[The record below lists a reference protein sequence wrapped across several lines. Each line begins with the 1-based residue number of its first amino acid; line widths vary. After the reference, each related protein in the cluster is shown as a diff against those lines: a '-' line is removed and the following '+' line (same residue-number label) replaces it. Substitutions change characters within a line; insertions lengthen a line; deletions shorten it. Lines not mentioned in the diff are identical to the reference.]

1 MSAVLRILG
10 WKAVGLR
17 CPDHELSF
25 DKGSGQPYKVTLI
38 QMPNGTG
45 KTTTLALLRAALS
58 GVAEQWAPEQVRSF
72 QKRRPKTDRGY
83 FELRLLL
90 NNRRVTIAME
100 FDFEKGRV
108 VYRTTRSPHG
118 QQSGYRPP
126 AEFRRYMQ
134 PDFVNFFVF
143 DGELAE
149 KLLDRTETNAEV
161 AVTTLF
167 QINLL
172 DEVKQVVMD
181 YWERQTQGK
190 PKEQKGLTRRQN
202 YRDKLQ
208 ARLSYLLREKAR
220 LERERDT
227 RQTELVR
234 YRERYERELHR
245 LGELERQIQD
255 AESRYQEATRRV
267 QDEASEILD
276 RMRDP
281 HALSA
286 TFAKEI
292 YDFKQGL
299 DRVKLPESAAREFFE
314 ELANESVCVCGRPI
328 DAEIQQVIRE
338 RASRYLGSDNMDLL
352 NRIKRSISEAVGND
366 LNLASQEVAEM
377 LRNLERLMW
386 NEQTTLQE
394 LQSLRVQADEA
405 DPAVKAASQEISR
418 LETELAEIEQSLARF
433 ESDDDSLDDD
443 RTFGIKVIKE
453 RLERAEKQLAEVHGT
468 LTLKRKR
475 DVLAEVLDEASRR
488 ARVSIAEELC
498 MLTNQRIR
506 ELMPYNNISLA
517 HIDKSL
523 VLEGQEGG
531 SVGETLSVAYAFL
544 ATLFNQSEHQ
554 LPFVVDSPANSI
566 DLEVRP
572 KIGELIP
579 KLTSQFIAFT
589 ISSERDGFVDALA
602 RANPTEVQFLTL
614 FRKNRTSWQHLVSE
628 SDVCIE
634 TTDGLCV
641 TGKSFF
647 FRFQEDDEEGN

>member
-1 MSAVLRILG
+1 
-10 WKAVGLR
+10 
-17 CPDHELSF
+17 
-25 DKGSGQPYKVTLI
+25 PYTTLFRS
-38 QMPNGTG
+38 

-72 QKRRPKTDRGY
+72 QKRPPTTDRGY

-134 PDFVNFFVF
+134 PDFINFFVF

-190 PKEQKGLTRRQN
+190 PKEEKGLTRRQN

-208 ARLSYLLREKAR
+208 ARLSSLLREKAR
-220 LERERDT
+220 LERERGTRQTQGKPKGEKGLTGRQNYRDKLQARLRFLLREKARVERERDT

-245 LGELERQIQD
+245 LGEFERQIQD

-286 TFAKEI
+286 TFDKAI
-292 YDFKQGL
+292 ND
-299 DRVKLPESAAREFFE
+299 
-314 ELANESVCVCGRPI
+314 
-328 DAEIQQVIRE
+328 
-338 RASRYLGSDNMDLL
+338 
-352 NRIKRSISEAVGND
+352 IK
-366 LNLASQEVAEM
+366 
-377 LRNLERLMW
+377 
-386 NEQTTLQE
+386 
-394 LQSLRVQADEA
+394 
-405 DPAVKAASQEISR
+405 
-418 LETELAEIEQSLARF
+418 
-433 ESDDDSLDDD
+433 
-443 RTFGIKVIKE
+443 
-453 RLERAEKQLAEVHGT
+453 
-468 LTLKRKR
+468 
-475 DVLAEVLDEASRR
+475 
-488 ARVSIAEELC
+488 
-498 MLTNQRIR
+498 
-506 ELMPYNNISLA
+506 
-517 HIDKSL
+517 
-523 VLEGQEGG
+523 
-531 SVGETLSVAYAFL
+531 
-544 ATLFNQSEHQ
+544 
-554 LPFVVDSPANSI
+554 
-566 DLEVRP
+566 
-572 KIGELIP
+572 
-579 KLTSQFIAFT
+579 
-589 ISSERDGFVDALA
+589 
-602 RANPTEVQFLTL
+602 
-614 FRKNRTSWQHLVSE
+614 
-628 SDVCIE
+628 
-634 TTDGLCV
+634 
-641 TGKSFF
+641 
-647 FRFQEDDEEGN
+647 